1 MQVVTNE
8 NMPELIQNRSV
19 PEFVAP
25 KADAKPAQPAAASL
39 NPEPSKEGSVAAADE
54 PARGPDGKFVKADEV
69 KVDEAAKAAVDDDE
83 DETDLPE
90 RVRKQ
95 IGKKHRAM
103 REAEEFAREMRADRE
118 AERARADRAEAALK
132 AATEKSGPASEKD
145 SKEPKA
151 EDFKTVGDYAEAL
164 AEYKVEKKFAERD
177 ARQQQEQQE
186 RAAQAAQA
194 ELNGAI
200 TKVMK
205 DIPDYAEVIDASDI
219 DMPPHITVYLATNG
233 ELGVR
238 LGYHLAKHPD
248 EYDRIAKLTPI
259 RAIAELGK
267 LEDRVTKKPET
278 KADTADEAPAAV
290 SRAPSPIKP
299 LEGNT
304 AVVQKDPAKMTI
316 PELREYERA
325 QRLARSRR

>member
-8 NMPELIQNRSV
+8 NMAEFIQNRSV
-19 PEFVAP
+19 PEFVPP
-25 KADAKPAQPAAASL
+25 KADAKVEVKA
-39 NPEPSKEGSVAAADE
+39 VE
-54 PARGPDGKFVKADEV
+54 PAKDESTKVETPPRGEDGKFVKAEES
-69 KVDEAAKAAVDDDE
+69 KPDEAAKAAVDEDE
-83 DETDLPE
+83 DDADLPE

-132 AATEKSGPASEKD
+132 AASEKSGPASEKD
-145 SKEPKA
+145 SKEPNA
-151 EDFKTVGDYAEAL
+151 EDFKTVGEYAEAL

-177 ARQQQEQQE
+177 ARQQQEAQQ
-186 RAAQAAQA
+186 RAATAAQA

-233 ELGVR
+233 EQGVR

-267 LEDRVTKKPET
+267 LEDRLAKPA
-278 KADTADEAPAAV
+278 KAKEPEAEPTAI

-299 LEGNT
+299 LEGNS

-325 QRLARSRR
+325 QRLARARR